1 MTKRHAPRPAQKP
14 TAKPA
19 AKPTGPRVPA
29 TKTATAKPYAAL
41 RPSLVELDAVMAVA
55 AQRNFRRAAAELGM
69 SPSALSHAVAAL
81 EQRLGL
87 RLFHR
92 TTRSVALTE
101 AGARFLERLRPA
113 LAAVD
118 AAMETV
124 NDFRARPAGT
134 LRINS
139 SEGAARRLLAPVM
152 LEYLRRYPEMQL
164 ELVAEGRMIDIVAE
178 GFDAGIRIAAAVPQ
192 DMIAIPCSPPVR
204 FTVVGAPDYFKR
216 HGKPRSPADLLAHAC
231 IRRRMPSGALAPW
244 EFEKQG
250 KALAIDVRGPLTLD
264 SAELMVEAALA
275 GAGLAW
281 VSEWSVADHLK
292 ARRLVPVLSDWSPAE
307 PGLCLYYPGHR
318 HVPAGLRAFVDLVK
332 ELMKKR

>member
-1 MTKRHAPRPAQKP
+1 MPKPPVPRS
-14 TAKPA
+14 A
-19 AKPTGPRVPA
+19 AKLSAPKPSSPM
-29 TKTATAKPYAAL
+29 TAI

-55 AQRNFRRAAAELGM
+55 GQRNFRRAAAELGM

-81 EQRLGL
+81 EQRFGL

-101 AGARFLERLRPA
+101 AGAQFLERLRPA

-124 NDFRARPAGT
+124 NNFRARPTGT

-139 SEGAARRLLAPVM
+139 SEGAARRLIAPVM

-164 ELVAEGRMIDIVAE
+164 ELIAEGRMIDIVAE

-216 HGKPRSPADLLAHAC
+216 HKKPHSPADLLAHRC

-244 EFEKQG
+244 EFEKRG

-264 SAELMVEAALA
+264 SSDLMVEAALA

-292 ARRLVPVLSDWSPAE
+292 SRRLIPVLADWTPPE

-318 HVPAGLRAFVDLVK
+318 HVPASLRAFVDVTK
-332 ELMKKR
+332 EVMGRRK